1 MKELRT
7 EIEIRATPEKVWA
20 IFTDFG
26 SYPSWNPF
34 IRKFEGTPAPGERVA
49 IALRLGRRMVNLRPT
64 VTVMIAP
71 RRLHWLARQV
81 LPHLFDVE
89 RRFVLEPLGPSG
101 CRFIQSE
108 TGSGVLAPLLMPLL
122 RRQILD
128 GYRRLGVALKE
139 RVEQAG

>member
-7 EIEIRATPEKVWA
+7 KIEIRATPEKVWA
-20 IFTDFG
+20 IFTDVG

-34 IRKFEGTPAPGERVA
+34 IRRFEGTLAPGERIA
-49 IALRLGRRMVNLRPT
+49 ITLRLGRRMVNLRPT
-64 VTVMIAP
+64 LTVVDEP
-71 RRLHWLARQV
+71 RELRWLARQF

-108 TGSGVLAPLLMPLL
+108 SGSGVLAPLLMPLL

-128 GYRRLGVALKE
+128 GYRRLNVALKE
-139 RVEQAG
+139 RVERAG

>member
-7 EIEIRATPEKVWA
+7 EIEIQATPEKVWA

-34 IRKFEGTPAPGERVA
+34 IRKFEGTLAPGERIA
-49 IALRLGRRMVNLRPT
+49 ITLRLGRRMVNLRPT
-64 VTVMIAP
+64 LTVMIAP
-71 RRLHWLARQV
+71 RRLHWLARQF

-89 RRFVLEPLGPSG
+89 RRFVLEPLGQSH
-101 CRFIQSE
+101 CRFVQSE

-122 RRQILD
+122 KRQILD
-128 GYRRLGVALKE
+128 GYRRLNLALKE
-139 RVEQAG
+139 RVEHAG